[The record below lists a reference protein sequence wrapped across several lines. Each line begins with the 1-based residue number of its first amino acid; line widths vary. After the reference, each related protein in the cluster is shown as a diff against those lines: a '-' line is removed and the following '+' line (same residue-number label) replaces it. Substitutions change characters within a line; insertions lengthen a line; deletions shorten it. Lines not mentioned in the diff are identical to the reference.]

1 MREIEL
7 ENNIVAL
14 KAENFT
20 LRNNTY
26 KGNKLEDAMR
36 REARYVEAEKELQAL
51 KTNFSTAAS
60 IWLHQ
65 LSQISA
71 KYPQDRFILNE

>member
-1 MREIEL
+1 
-7 ENNIVAL
+7 
-14 KAENFT
+14 
-20 LRNNTY
+20 
-26 KGNKLEDAMR
+26 MR